1 VFLADGPYRREKAHD
16 HAATT
21 ADDCP
26 MDSPNE
32 ALADLSLI
40 EHSLRWT
47 EGFSDWAPHAL
58 RQLAAGS
65 RLERHPRRTLV
76 ASDAVP
82 PRQTLA
88 VVTGQMMVRSLAGE
102 GSRYAVGLVGA
113 GTVIGT
119 GRLEVGGSG
128 ALEFHAHSDVT
139 AIHIPTPLLSSLLDS
154 EPQRWRPM
162 LLMLLRQQRDLRS
175 SLMDRAIGGT
185 RQRIAATV
193 ERLADTYGLSDG
205 ADRSLRLRLSQ
216 EDLAD
221 LLQVSRQTVNREL
234 RALASDGVLAADY
247 NALKI
252 LDRPALRFLA
262 RHGRSPD
269 ARSPDL

>member
-1 VFLADGPYRREKAHD
+1 
-16 HAATT
+16 
-21 ADDCP
+21 

-32 ALADLSLI
+32 AHADLALI

-65 RLERHPRRTLV
+65 RLGRHPRKALI
-76 ASDAVP
+76 ASDSLQ
-82 PRQTLA
+82 PRQTIA
-88 VVTGQMMVRSLAGE
+88 VVSGQMMVRSLAGE
-102 GSRYAVGLVGA
+102 GSRYAIGLVGA

-119 GRLEVGGSG
+119 GRLEVAGSP

-139 AIHIPTPLLSSLLDS
+139 AIHIPTQLLIGLLDA

-162 LLMLLRQQRDLRS
+162 LLMLLRQQRDLRA

-193 ERLADTYGLSDG
+193 DRLAETYGLSEG

-234 RALASDGVLAADY
+234 RALAADGVLAADY
-247 NALKI
+247 NSLKI
-252 LDRPALRFLA
+252 LDRAALRFLA
-262 RHGRSPD
+262 LHGHAPGVQG
-269 ARSPDL
+269 PDL